1 MRTIICTIICTKLTT
16 KNVFYSIVVKVEK
29 MPHFGE
35 DNELADAQNATNV
48 FFRDSGFILDVVP

>member
-1 MRTIICTIICTKLTT
+1 MRTIICTKLTT

-29 MPHFGE
+29 MRHFGE